1 MAKNAAA
8 AAGTGQ
14 KVEAVERA
22 LTILDAFRDGATTLS
37 LGDIAERTT
46 LYRSTILRLAAS
58 LERFGYLHRGEDG
71 RFRLGPS
78 LLALGALYQNAFNLA
93 DYVRPALARLVEETG
108 ESAAFYVRE
117 GNARIC
123 LYRQHAPRLL
133 RHHIEE
139 GGALPLERGAGGR
152 VLLAFTESDD
162 GRAGPSPPPSR
173 SALRW
178 TGRSP
183 AQRARGETYEKI
195 RRDGYCVSYGERD
208 PEIAAIAAPVF
219 GRERFLGAIG
229 IAGSRTRFDAAN
241 VKKMTK
247 VLLREAQA
255 LSRAV
260 GAM

>member
-1 MAKNAAA
+1 MAKNATAA
-8 AAGTGQ
+8 PGAEQ

-37 LGDIAERTT
+37 LGELAERTT

-93 DYVRPALARLVEETG
+93 DYVRPVLARLVEETG
-108 ESAAFYVRE
+108 ETAAFYVRE

-133 RHHIEE
+133 RHHVEE

-152 VLLAFTESDD
+152 VLLAFTD
-162 GRAGPSPPPSR
+162 AK
-173 SALRW
+173 
-178 TGRSP
+178 
-183 AQRARGETYEKI
+183 GEAYEKI
-195 RRDGYCVSYGERD
+195 RRDGFCVSYGERD

-219 GRERFLGAIG
+219 GRDRFLGAIG
-229 IAGSRTRFDAAN
+229 VAGSRMRFGAAN

-247 VLLREAQA
+247 ALLREAQA

-260 GAM
+260 GAV